1 MTKPALLIV
10 GLDGATWDVMQPL
23 AAAGKLPNI
32 ARLMAN
38 GAWGPLESTIPPLT
52 PSGWTSFMTGANPG
66 KHGLYDFIECEPDG
80 YGMHYTN
87 AGTRRVESLWRI
99 LNRHALSAGVI
110 NVPWTYP
117 PEPIDGYM
125 ISGLDTPDAAS
136 AFVHPPELKQDIAAL
151 EGGWPMDPRHLG
163 YMHTDER
170 RQEVLDQIIEN
181 EARRTRIA
189 KRLMR
194 ERPTDVVAIVFT
206 ATDTVQHYFWHY
218 ADRSHHLHDPA
229 GAARFGAAIERVYC
243 EMDRNIGELLAAV
256 SADTRVVLASDHG
269 AGKSP
274 EYSICLNQFLAQI
287 GVLRFKSSPGDA
299 GRRLAPLVRKA
310 DAWLRGRLTPRQKA
324 LLAKYLPRLRERWEA
339 QYSSYAQID
348 FAASKAFCNEVLSF
362 PPPIW
367 INVKGQRPSGI
378 VEPGREYEELVGYI
392 VSRLAELR
400 HPQTGQR
407 LIKRAYRKSEIY
419 AGPLLASAPDI
430 TLSWWEE
437 DAFLSRP
444 TSAERLDG
452 PLVTRAETAAEKKSV
467 WTGTHR
473 LQGIFLLSAPG
484 KVRRLTR
491 AQPARIVDLAP
502 TMLHLLGLPVPQALD
517 GRVLLETLEE
527 QYLSQHPAA
536 LENADASP
544 AAASA
549 AHEYTDEE
557 AAKITKKLKELGYIE

>member
-1 MTKPALLIV
+1 
-10 GLDGATWDVMQPL
+10 
-23 AAAGKLPNI
+23 
-32 ARLMAN
+32 
-38 GAWGPLESTIPPLT
+38 
-52 PSGWTSFMTGANPG
+52 
-66 KHGLYDFIECEPDG
+66 
-80 YGMHYTN
+80 
-87 AGTRRVESLWRI
+87 
-99 LNRHALSAGVI
+99 
-110 NVPWTYP
+110 
-117 PEPIDGYM
+117 
-125 ISGLDTPDAAS
+125 
-136 AFVHPPELKQDIAAL
+136 
-151 EGGWPMDPRHLG
+151 
-163 YMHTDER
+163 
-170 RQEVLDQIIEN
+170 
-181 EARRTRIA
+181 
-189 KRLMR
+189 
-194 ERPTDVVAIVFT
+194 
-206 ATDTVQHYFWHY
+206 
-218 ADRSHHLHDPA
+218 
-229 GAARFGAAIERVYC
+229 
-243 EMDRNIGELLAAV
+243 
-256 SADTRVVLASDHG
+256 
-269 AGKSP
+269 
-274 EYSICLNQFLAQI
+274 
-287 GVLRFKSSPGDA
+287 
-299 GRRLAPLVRKA
+299 VRKA